1 MAKSFNQAIVVGNL
15 TRDPELRTTP
25 SGKTVV
31 GFGIATNRSWK
42 TETGEQRDEVEYHD
56 IVVWG
61 KLGEICNQYLAK
73 GRKAMVIGRL
83 QTRNWEDKE
92 GNKRQKTEI
101 IASDVTFMDGGSS
114 QSSSSGV
121 SSQPSQSSSVVQD
134 IDEGSE
140 VNLDD
145 IPF

>member
-1 MAKSFNQAIVVGNL
+1 VAKSFNQAIVVGNL

-25 SGKTVV
+25 SDKTVV

-101 IASDVTFMDGGSS
+101 IASDVTFMDGGGS
-114 QSSSSGV
+114 QSSSSGA